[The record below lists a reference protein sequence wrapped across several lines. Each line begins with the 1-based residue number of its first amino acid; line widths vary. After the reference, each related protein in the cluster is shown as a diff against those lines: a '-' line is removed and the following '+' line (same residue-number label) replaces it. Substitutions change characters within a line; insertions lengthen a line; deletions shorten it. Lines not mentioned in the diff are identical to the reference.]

1 MSTKNSLL
9 ISRGLFTIFIVVTF
23 GLIIMNEKST
33 DLFKNKADKIIND
46 YINENYEE
54 NQPNFILEETTI
66 NNKTY
71 IKKVKSKE
79 NNNHYFYVKY
89 NKKKLSDTYKEDYE
103 EGKSLLNYVSKK
115 LEKDIQDKT
124 NISCTIQPTQSLNQY
139 SNSVREKII
148 KEENLLELKFYYLQ
162 KELLIKDWNTE
173 EITKQ
178 VKDIIRQMKNNN
190 ISPKY
195 YEITITNQNDITTA
209 IKISNITEDFLDQ
222 ENAETIIEK
231 VLNNKEISESK
242 ITYQYQN

>member
-89 NKKKLSDTYKEDYE
+89 NKKKLSDTY
-103 EGKSLLNYVSKK
+103 
-115 LEKDIQDKT
+115 
-124 NISCTIQPTQSLNQY
+124 
-139 SNSVREKII
+139 
-148 KEENLLELKFYYLQ
+148 
-162 KELLIKDWNTE
+162 
-173 EITKQ
+173 
-178 VKDIIRQMKNNN
+178 M
-190 ISPKY
+190 
-195 YEITITNQNDITTA
+195 
-209 IKISNITEDFLDQ
+209 
-222 ENAETIIEK
+222 
-231 VLNNKEISESK
+231 
-242 ITYQYQN
+242 